1 MGKTDKAKTKAAAKI
16 AKAKAKV
23 ERKTKRG
30 VAAVVAALALSAIFT
45 GCATSDS
52 AQPAKSQTQNNTFDD
67 CIIIVAT
74 QASVSNRIVKADGTK
89 DIPAVELFTQTQS
102 LESSGT
108 ESFAQTATQTPTTDV
123 KPDIDVHYNDALK
136 NATDA
141 SKGVL
146 ETLLSS
152 SANKV
157 LDMMASKKTGTVE
170 VTKSDGSKATV
181 ECKDGQC
188 AFASSCPNGKC
199 SDGTCSSGNCSAGC
213 SSCKD
218 SLESL

>member
-1 MGKTDKAKTKAAAKI
+1 MGKTVKGKAKAEAKI
-16 AKAKAKV
+16 AKAK
-23 ERKTKRG
+23 RKIARKCKG
-30 VAAVVAALALSAIFT
+30 KCAALVAAFGLAMLC

-52 AQPAKSQTQNNTFDD
+52 TQPAKANTMSNTFDD
-67 CIIIVAT
+67 CIIVVAT
-74 QASVSNRIVKADGTK
+74 HCSVSNRIVTAEGTT

-102 LESSGT
+102 LENSGT
-108 ESFAQTATQTPTTDV
+108 DTTTQTTTQTPTTDV

-146 ETLLSS
+146 ETLVSS

-157 LDMMASKKTGTVE
+157 LSMMASKESGTVE
-170 VTKSDGSKATV
+170 VKKTDGSTATV

-188 AFASSCPNGKC
+188 SFCTDCEVK
-199 SDGTCSSGNCSAGC
+199 
-213 SSCKD
+213 
-218 SLESL
+218 

>member
-1 MGKTDKAKTKAAAKI
+1 MEGGEVMGKTSKGKEKAAAKI
-16 AKAKAKV
+16 AAAK
-23 ERKTKRG
+23 RKIARKCKG
-30 VAAVVAALALSAIFT
+30 GKLAALLAAFALALLC

-52 AQPAKSQTQNNTFDD
+52 QQPAKANTMNNTFDD
-67 CIIIVAT
+67 CIIVVAT
-74 QASVSNRIVKADGTK
+74 HASVSNRIVTAEGTK

-108 ESFAQTATQTPTTDV
+108 ESFAQTATQTPTTDI

-146 ETLLSS
+146 ETLVDS
-152 SANKV
+152 SAKAV
-157 LDMMASKKTGTVE
+157 LQMMSEKKTGTVQ
-170 VTKSDGSKATV
+170 VTKADGSTATV

-188 AFASSCPNGKC
+188 SLCTDGSCTPTAK
-199 SDGTCSSGNCSAGC
+199 
-213 SSCKD
+213 
-218 SLESL
+218 

>member
-1 MGKTDKAKTKAAAKI
+1 MGKTIKCKDKAAKKI

-23 ERKTKRG
+23 ERKARRG
-30 VAAVVAALALSAIFT
+30 VAAIVAAFALAALFT

-74 QASVSNRIVKADGTK
+74 QASMSNRIVKADGTK

-108 ESFAQTATQTPTTDV
+108 ESYAQTATQTPTTDV

-157 LDMMASKKTGTVE
+157 LGLMASKESGTVQ
-170 VTKSDGSKATV
+170 VTKKDGTTATV

-188 AFASSCPNGKC
+188 SIVSACPDGKC
-199 SDGTCSSGNCSAGC
+199 ADRACADGKCTDGC
-213 SSCKD
+213 GCKK
-218 SLESL
+218 

>member
-1 MGKTDKAKTKAAAKI
+1 MGKTIKGKDKAKVKAAKAEAKI
-16 AKAKAKV
+16 A
-23 ERKTKRG
+23 RKCRG
-30 VAAVVAALALSAIFT
+30 GKCGKCAAIVVAFALASMLV

-52 AQPAKSQTQNNTFDD
+52 AQPAKSQTQNNTFSD
-67 CIIIVAT
+67 CIIIAAT
-74 QASVSNRIVKADGTK
+74 QCSVSNRIVTAEGTK

-108 ESFAQTATQTPTTDV
+108 ESFAQTSTQTPTTDV

-146 ETLLSS
+146 ESLATA

-157 LDMMASKKTGTVE
+157 LSMMASKESGTVE
-170 VTKSDGSKATV
+170 VTKTDGSKATV

-188 AFASSCPNGKC
+188 
-199 SDGTCSSGNCSAGC
+199 
-213 SSCKD
+213 
-218 SLESL
+218 SLCTDCEVK